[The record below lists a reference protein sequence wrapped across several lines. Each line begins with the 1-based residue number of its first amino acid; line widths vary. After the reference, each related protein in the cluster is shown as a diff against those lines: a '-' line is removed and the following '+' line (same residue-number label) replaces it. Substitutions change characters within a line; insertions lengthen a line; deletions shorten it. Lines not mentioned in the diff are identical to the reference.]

1 MEILLD
7 SNIVIYLEQG
17 ITSEIIN
24 YMQKKELVVSEITIV
39 EVLGFHKITKHE
51 IKFFETFFQEVKKI
65 AINNKVIRKAVE
77 LRQKRKM
84 SLGDA
89 LIAASALVY
98 NMPLITQNIDDFMN
112 IENLQVKNLF

>member
-51 IKFFETFFQEVKKI
+51 IKFFETFFQEIKKL
-65 AINNKVIRKAVE
+65 AITNEVIHKAVE

-84 SLGDA
+84 TLGDA